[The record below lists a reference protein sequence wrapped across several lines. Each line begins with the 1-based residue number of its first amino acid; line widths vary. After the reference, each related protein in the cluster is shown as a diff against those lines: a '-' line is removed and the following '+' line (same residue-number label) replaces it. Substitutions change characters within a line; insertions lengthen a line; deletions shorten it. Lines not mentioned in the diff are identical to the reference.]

1 MVSNTS
7 YKPKVTLEKKDELLQ
22 LLQGYWIND
31 VWNLRDNFFE
41 VYDSKEFACSNCF
54 FIAIETFLGISLT
67 PLRTYI

>member
-41 VYDSKEFACSNCF
+41 VYDSKESWRSNKKRIDF
-54 FIAIETFLGISLT
+54 TSFSS
-67 PLRTYI
+67 YIRQEL